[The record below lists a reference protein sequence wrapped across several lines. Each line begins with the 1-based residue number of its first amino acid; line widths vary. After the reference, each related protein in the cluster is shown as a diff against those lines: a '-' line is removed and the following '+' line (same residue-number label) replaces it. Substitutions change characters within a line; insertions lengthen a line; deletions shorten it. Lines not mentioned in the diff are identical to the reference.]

1 MGETGV
7 FLAESPRFRPWI
19 PGKSKQGPSNTPEPP
34 ARSARGSGIVR
45 MTQSADFSTSI
56 GPAESSGPS
65 SGGSASPT
73 RSAVSKGG
81 MSGMAETF

>member
-7 FLAESPRFRPWI
+7 FPANTPPKLPWISRAQGHEMRRSPRP
-19 PGKSKQGPSNTPEPP
+19 T
-34 ARSARGSGIVR
+34 ARGSGIVR